1 MLVNNYLIGEF
12 RLQCFSLRSIILPVI
27 PNLLGLASSGI
38 LQACMS
44 FPLKDLVERGKQ
56 GGSCAHTACSGV
68 DSYLHK
74 SFKYCYSPL

>member
-1 MLVNNYLIGEF
+1 MF
-12 RLQCFSLRSIILPVI
+12 FTTFCHFTVI

-74 SFKYCYSPL
+74 SFKYCYSLL